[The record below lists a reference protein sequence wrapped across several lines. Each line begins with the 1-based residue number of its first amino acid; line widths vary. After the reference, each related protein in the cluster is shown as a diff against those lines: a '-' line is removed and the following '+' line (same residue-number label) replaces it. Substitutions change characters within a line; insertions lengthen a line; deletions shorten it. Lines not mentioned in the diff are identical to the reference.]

1 MSQNTT
7 REVILRMRER
17 YGRRGCEGR
26 SRLLDE
32 LCELCG
38 YGRKHAIKLLG
49 GKLPVAGEKGGGAGR
64 AGVTGRRSGRCSRR
78 SGWRPNSRAAS
89 G

>member
-7 REVILRMRER
+7 REVIFKMRER
-17 YGRRGCEGR
+17 YQRRGREGR

-38 YGRKHAIKLLG
+38 YGRKHAIKLLS
-49 GKLPVAGEKGGGAGR
+49 GKLPVAGEKAVSYTHLTLPTNR
-64 AGVTGRRSGRCSRR
+64 EV
-78 SGWRPNSRAAS
+78 
-89 G
+89 